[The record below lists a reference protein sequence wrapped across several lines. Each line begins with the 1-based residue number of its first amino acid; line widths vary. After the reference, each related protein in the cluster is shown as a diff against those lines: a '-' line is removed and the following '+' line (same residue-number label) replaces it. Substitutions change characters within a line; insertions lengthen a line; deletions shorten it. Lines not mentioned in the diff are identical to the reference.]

1 MPINIDSNNTL
12 FNNMAN
18 ILLIETSAETCSVA
32 IECDGKIIDMQM
44 SDEPMQH
51 AKHLPTYIEKAMQLI
66 KKENITLDAV
76 AVSGGPGSYTGLRIG
91 VSTAKGLCYALGCK
105 LIAVDTLKI
114 IASSLKQENQTNAI
128 ICPLI
133 DARRMEVYT
142 AMYDCELN
150 ELSPAEAKIIDENSF
165 ADINQPILFC
175 GSGAEKCSKVIKNPN
190 AQFLSAVNPT
200 ANTMVNLAEEAYH
213 NNQFEDVAY
222 YEPFY
227 LKEFYTPQ
235 KN

>member
-1 MPINIDSNNTL
+1 
-12 FNNMAN
+12 MAN

-32 IECDGKIIDMQM
+32 IACDGKIINSQM
-44 SDEPMQH
+44 SDEAMQH
-51 AKHLPTYIEKAMQLI
+51 ASHLPLYVEAAVKLL
-66 KKENITLDAV
+66 KEQGIALDAV

-105 LIAVDTLKI
+105 LIAVDTLKV
-114 IASSLKQENQTNAI
+114 IATAFKQSKPANMV
-128 ICPLI
+128 ICPLV

-142 AMYDCELN
+142 AMYNYALN
-150 ELSPAEAKIIDENSF
+150 EISPAEAKIIDENSF
-165 ADINQPILFC
+165 ADIDRLIYFC
-175 GSGAEKCSKVIKNPN
+175 GSGAEKCSKVIQNPN
-190 AQFLSAVNPT
+190 AKFDTTVKPLA
-200 ANTMVNLAEEAYH
+200 TMMVELAEEAYRD
-213 NNQFEDVAY
+213 NQFEDVAY

>member
-1 MPINIDSNNTL
+1 
-12 FNNMAN
+12 MAN
-18 ILLIETSAETCSVA
+18 ILLIETSAEICSVA
-32 IECDGKIIDMQM
+32 VACDGKIVGFQM

-51 AKHLPTYIEKAMQLI
+51 ATNLPLYIEAAMKLI
-66 KKENITLDAV
+66 RDKNITLDAV

-105 LIAVDTLKI
+105 LIALNTLKI
-114 IASSLKQENQTNAI
+114 IATALRQEEPANAI

-142 AMYDCELN
+142 AMYDWNLN
-150 ELSPAEAKIIDENSF
+150 EISPAEAKIIDENSF
-165 ADINQPILFC
+165 ADIDRPIYFC
-175 GSGAEKCSKVIKNPN
+175 GSGAEKCSTIIKNPN
-190 AQFLSAVNPT
+190 AHFTSLVKPI
-200 ANTMVNLAEEAYH
+200 ANMMVELAEEAYR

-235 KN
+235 K

>member
-1 MPINIDSNNTL
+1 
-12 FNNMAN
+12 MAN
-18 ILLIETSAETCSVA
+18 ILLIETSAEICSVTIA
-32 IECDGKIIDMQM
+32 CDGKIINSQM
-44 SDEPMQH
+44 SNEAMQH
-51 AKHLPTYIEKAMQLI
+51 ATHLPLYVEAAMKLLKEK
-66 KKENITLDAV
+66 NITLDAV

-105 LIAVDTLKI
+105 LIAIDTLKV
-114 IASSLKQENQTNAI
+114 IATAFKQTEPANII

-142 AMYDCELN
+142 AMYDYALN
-150 ELSPAEAKIIDENSF
+150 QISLAEAKIIDENSF
-165 ADINQPILFC
+165 SDINHPIYFC
-175 GSGAEKCSKVIKNPN
+175 GNGAEKCSKVIQNPN
-190 AQFLSAVNPT
+190 AHFDTTIKPI
-200 ANTMVNLAEEAYH
+200 ANMMVELAEEAYL

>member
-1 MPINIDSNNTL
+1 
-12 FNNMAN
+12 MAN

-32 IECDGKIIDMQM
+32 IACDGKIIGFQM

-51 AKHLPTYIEKAMQLI
+51 ATHLPVYIETAMKLI
-66 KKENITLDAV
+66 REQNITLDAI
-76 AVSGGPGSYTGLRIG
+76 AVSSGPGSYTGLRIG

-105 LIAVDTLKI
+105 LIALNTLKI
-114 IASSLKQENQTNAI
+114 IATALRQQGPANAI

-142 AMYDCELN
+142 AMYDCNLN

-165 ADINQPILFC
+165 ADIDRPIYFC
-175 GSGAEKCSKVIKNPN
+175 GNGAEKCSTVIKNPN
-190 AQFLSAVNPT
+190 AQFDTTIKPI
-200 ANTMVNLAEEAYH
+200 ANMMVELAEEAYS

-235 KN
+235 K

>member
-1 MPINIDSNNTL
+1 
-12 FNNMAN
+12 MAN
-18 ILLIETSAETCSVA
+18 ILLIETSAEICSIAVA
-32 IECDGKIIDMQM
+32 CDGKIVGFQM

-51 AKHLPTYIEKAMQLI
+51 ATNLPLYIEATMKLI
-66 KKENITLDAV
+66 RDKNITLDAV

-105 LIAVDTLKI
+105 LIALNTLKI
-114 IASSLKQENQTNAI
+114 IATALRQEEPANTI

-142 AMYDCELN
+142 AMYDWNLN
-150 ELSPAEAKIIDENSF
+150 EISPAEAKIIDENSF
-165 ADINQPILFC
+165 ADIDHPIYFC
-175 GSGAEKCSKVIKNPN
+175 GSGAEKCSTVIKNPN
-190 AQFLSAVNPT
+190 AHFTSLVKPI
-200 ANTMVNLAEEAYH
+200 ANMMVELAEEAYL

-235 KN
+235 K

>member
-1 MPINIDSNNTL
+1 
-12 FNNMAN
+12 MAN

-32 IECDGKIIDMQM
+32 IACDGKIINSQM
-44 SDEPMQH
+44 SDEAMQH
-51 AKHLPTYIEKAMQLI
+51 ASHLPLYVEAAVKLL
-66 KKENITLDAV
+66 KEQGIALDAV

-105 LIAVDTLKI
+105 LIAVDTLKV
-114 IASSLKQENQTNAI
+114 IATAFKQSKPANMV

-142 AMYDCELN
+142 TMYDCALN
-150 ELSPAEAKIIDENSF
+150 EISPAEAKIIDENSF
-165 ADINQPILFC
+165 SDIDRPIYFC
-175 GSGAEKCSKVIKNPN
+175 GSGAEKCSKVIQNPN
-190 AQFLSAVNPT
+190 AKFDTTVKPLA
-200 ANTMVNLAEEAYH
+200 TMMGELAEEAYRD
-213 NNQFEDVAY
+213 NQFEDVAY

-235 KN
+235 KS

>member
-1 MPINIDSNNTL
+1 
-12 FNNMAN
+12 MAN
-18 ILLIETSAETCSVA
+18 ILLIETSAEICSVA
-32 IECDGKIIDMQM
+32 IACDGKIINFQM

-51 AKHLPTYIEKAMQLI
+51 ATHLPLYIEATMKLI
-66 KKENITLDAV
+66 KEKNITLDAI

-105 LIAVDTLKI
+105 LIAVDTLKV
-114 IASSLKQENQTNAI
+114 IATAFKQTEPANII

-142 AMYDCELN
+142 AMYDYSLN
-150 ELSPAEAKIIDENSF
+150 QISPAEAKIIDENSF
-165 ADINQPILFC
+165 ADIDRPIYFC
-175 GSGAEKCSKVIKNPN
+175 GSGAEKCSKVIKNSN
-190 AQFLSAVNPT
+190 AKFTTLVKPI
-200 ANTMVNLAEEAYH
+200 ANMMVELAEEAYN

-222 YEPFY
+222 YKPFY

>member
-1 MPINIDSNNTL
+1 
-12 FNNMAN
+12 MAN
-18 ILLIETSAETCSVA
+18 ILLIETSAEICSVA
-32 IECDGKIIDMQM
+32 IACDGKIINSQI
-44 SDEPMQH
+44 SNEAMQH
-51 AKHLPTYIEKAMQLI
+51 ATHLPLYIEAAMKFI
-66 KKENITLDAV
+66 KEKNITLDAV

-105 LIAVDTLKI
+105 LIAIDTLKV
-114 IASSLKQENQTNAI
+114 IATAFKQSEPANII
-128 ICPLI
+128 ICPFI

-142 AMYDCELN
+142 AMYDYALN
-150 ELSPAEAKIIDENSF
+150 QISPAEAKIIDENSF
-165 ADINQPILFC
+165 SDIDRPIYFC
-175 GSGAEKCSKVIKNPN
+175 GSGAEKCSTVIKNPN
-190 AQFLSAVNPT
+190 AKFET
-200 ANTMVNLAEEAYH
+200 AIKPIANMMVELAEEAYL

>member
-1 MPINIDSNNTL
+1 
-12 FNNMAN
+12 MAN

-32 IECDGKIIDMQM
+32 MACDGKIIGFQM

-51 AKHLPTYIEKAMQLI
+51 ATHLPVYIETAMKLI
-66 KKENITLDAV
+66 REQNITLDAI
-76 AVSGGPGSYTGLRIG
+76 AVSSGPGSYTGLRIG

-105 LIAVDTLKI
+105 LIALNTLKI
-114 IASSLKQENQTNAI
+114 IATALRQQGPANAI

-142 AMYDCELN
+142 AIYDCNLN

-165 ADINQPILFC
+165 ADIDRPIYFC
-175 GSGAEKCSKVIKNPN
+175 GNGAEKCSTVIKNPN
-190 AQFLSAVNPT
+190 AQFDTTIKPI
-200 ANTMVNLAEEAYH
+200 ANMMVELAEEAYS

-235 KN
+235 K

>member
-1 MPINIDSNNTL
+1 
-12 FNNMAN
+12 MAN

-32 IECDGKIIDMQM
+32 IACDGKIINSQM
-44 SDEPMQH
+44 SDEAMQH
-51 AKHLPTYIEKAMQLI
+51 ASHLPLYVEAAVKLL
-66 KKENITLDAV
+66 KEQGIALDAV

-105 LIAVDTLKI
+105 LIAVDTLKV
-114 IASSLKQENQTNAI
+114 IATAFKQSEPANMV

-142 AMYDCELN
+142 AMYDCALN
-150 ELSPAEAKIIDENSF
+150 EISPAEAKIIDENSF
-165 ADINQPILFC
+165 ADIDHPIYFC
-175 GSGAEKCSKVIKNPN
+175 GSGAEKCSKVIQNPN
-190 AQFLSAVNPT
+190 AKFDTTVKPLA
-200 ANTMVNLAEEAYH
+200 TMMVELAEEAYRD
-213 NNQFEDVAY
+213 NQFEDVAY

-235 KN
+235 KS